1 VSRIVVLGLLT
12 AILGSAAFGQETS
25 APAPPAT
32 VIPDVTIVGSTPLL
46 GAGVDRDKVPAAT
59 NVLSPGDIARTGPAT
74 LTGALDD
81 NIPGVNIDDLSGNP
95 FQPNLLFRGFIA
107 SPNQGDEQGLAV
119 YVNGARFNQPLGDT
133 VNWDLIP
140 SNAIDK
146 VNVEGGNP
154 VFGLNALGGSVNVQ
168 LKNGFNYHGGEI
180 VGYGGSFGT
189 GAGQFQYGVQAGN
202 TAAYFAG
209 DIIQDQGYRN
219 TSASTLYQS
228 YTDLGWRGRNA
239 EVHFGVIADSTSLG
253 NPGAT
258 PVELL
263 AVNRAANS
271 TAPNVE
277 RNKYVSLNLNG
288 TYEISDA
295 TSVQTVVYYSN
306 LSQRVV
312 NGITVDSEPCN
323 DGSGNLCESPG
334 VFLTDRNGSPIHDF
348 LNGGPYGGVSFQGVD
363 SNAYGASA
371 QVSDNHT
378 LFGFGNHIVAGFS
391 FDGGG
396 TMFTGSQTIG
406 LLTPARYVV
415 SPQVVVDQADLSI
428 APVRLFTTN
437 RYYGLFF
444 TDSLSLTP
452 KLTLSLSGRFN
463 LADVDLYDQ
472 IGTSLNGTHSFD
484 HFNPGVG
491 ATYQVLPNLAVFAS
505 YAVSNRAPTPSELSC
520 ASPAQPC
527 QLPSFFVGDPNLKQ
541 VVATTYEVGV
551 RGKFPDVYGA
561 RAVWDADLF
570 RTDSDDDI
578 IYQSSALNPNSVWY
592 SNAGTTRRQGV
603 EANLTVVRGPL
614 HAQVGYALVDAT
626 FQSPLTLSSPSN
638 PLADANGQ
646 IHVTPGNKIPG
657 VPENRLKF
665 ILEYDVT
672 DRWTV
677 GGSGILSSG
686 QYAFGDEANQNPQIP
701 GYFVL
706 NLNTKYRLTDHIQLF
721 ALVDNVLDR
730 KYSTYGL
737 YAPVAG
743 LPAPELP
750 SGVVTNQRVE
760 SPAPPV
766 AAYGGIRVT
775 F

>member
-1 VSRIVVLGLLT
+1 
-12 AILGSAAFGQETS
+12 
-25 APAPPAT
+25 
-32 VIPDVTIVGSTPLL
+32 
-46 GAGVDRDKVPAAT
+46 
-59 NVLSPGDIARTGPAT
+59 
-74 LTGALDD
+74 
-81 NIPGVNIDDLSGNP
+81 
-95 FQPNLLFRGFIA
+95 
-107 SPNQGDEQGLAV
+107 
-119 YVNGARFNQPLGDT
+119 
-133 VNWDLIP
+133 
-140 SNAIDK
+140 
-146 VNVEGGNP
+146 
-154 VFGLNALGGSVNVQ
+154 
-168 LKNGFNYHGGEI
+168 
-180 VGYGGSFGT
+180 
-189 GAGQFQYGVQAGN
+189 
-202 TAAYFAG
+202 
-209 DIIQDQGYRN
+209 
-219 TSASTLYQS
+219 
-228 YTDLGWRGRNA
+228 
-239 EVHFGVIADSTSLG
+239 
-253 NPGAT
+253 
-258 PVELL
+258 
-263 AVNRAANS
+263 
-271 TAPNVE
+271 
-277 RNKYVSLNLNG
+277 
-288 TYEISDA
+288 
-295 TSVQTVVYYSN
+295 
-306 LSQRVV
+306 
-312 NGITVDSEPCN
+312 
-323 DGSGNLCESPG
+323 
-334 VFLTDRNGSPIHDF
+334 
-348 LNGGPYGGVSFQGVD
+348 
-363 SNAYGASA
+363 
-371 QVSDNHT
+371 
-378 LFGFGNHIVAGFS
+378 
-391 FDGGG
+391 
-396 TMFTGSQTIG
+396 
-406 LLTPARYVV
+406 
-415 SPQVVVDQADLSI
+415 
-428 APVRLFTTN
+428 
-437 RYYGLFF
+437 
-444 TDSLSLTP
+444 
-452 KLTLSLSGRFN
+452 
-463 LADVDLYDQ
+463 
-472 IGTSLNGTHSFD
+472 
-484 HFNPGVG
+484 
-491 ATYQVLPNLAVFAS
+491 
-505 YAVSNRAPTPSELSC
+505 
-520 ASPAQPC
+520 
-527 QLPSFFVGDPNLKQ
+527 LKQ